1 MSLVPLAALGIVTI
15 GSVLLWLMG
24 NRFTRRFV
32 ALNGRMPPLT
42 WMFRRT
48 EDEELER
55 SRRTALLVLPIYLLA
70 LGVYLFGPAPR
81 FF

>member
-1 MSLVPLAALGIVTI
+1 MTTITMAALAIITVT
-15 GSVLLWLMG
+15 SVVLWLVG

-32 ALNGRMPPLT
+32 ALNRAMPPLT

-55 SRRTALLVLPIYLLA
+55 SRRTALSILP
-70 LGVYLFGPAPR
+70 VYLVALLLYLFQP
-81 FF
+81 